1 MSRPASARPDPAGRS
16 VTLLLVLLTALG
28 PISTDLYLPSLP
40 AMRDAFAVD
49 TGAIQL
55 TLSVYMVAFAAA
67 QLIYGPLSDRFG
79 RRGPLIAGTALY
91 FAASI
96 LCLVAPSIE
105 WLILGRFLQGVG
117 GCAGQV
123 IARAVV
129 RDVHGRERAGPVLAK
144 IAFAMGFA
152 PAVGPAIG
160 GMLTDAFGWQACF
173 WALSLAG
180 GAALVG
186 VFALLEETNRHPDPD
201 PAGPVRM
208 ARTFASL
215 LRHRQF
221 TGYALAATFSYAGL
235 FAWISGSSFVF
246 IEIFGLA
253 PDLYGYCFASVVV
266 GFMTGAQIASRLT
279 VGPVR
284 AVRIG
289 AAVNAF
295 GGLAMLGVVLGGYAG
310 VATILAPM
318 ILYMI
323 GMGIVLPSAQ
333 AGAVGPFPRRAGAA
347 SSLIGAA
354 QYGVAAFVGLAV
366 GHGFNLT
373 PLPMTLG
380 IAGSGVA
387 AFVAWAWLIRGAPDP
402 AEEEEAR
409 ASEPRP

>member
-1 MSRPASARPDPAGRS
+1 MSPRRDPSGRS

-40 AMRDAFAVD
+40 AMQRAFDAE

-55 TLSVYMVAFAAA
+55 TLSVYMIAFAAA

-79 RRGPLIAGTALY
+79 RRGPLLAGTGLY
-91 FAASI
+91 VAASI

-160 GMLTDAFGWQACF
+160 GLLTDAFGWQACF
-173 WALSLAG
+173 WALTLAG
-180 GAALVG
+180 AAALLG
-186 VFALLEETNRHPDPD
+186 SILLLEETNRHPDPD
-201 PAGPVRM
+201 PAGARRMVRI
-208 ARTFASL
+208 FASL

-221 TGYALAATFSYAGL
+221 SGFALAATFSYAGL

-253 PDLYGYCFASVVV
+253 PDLYGYCFASVVI
-266 GFMTGAQIASRLT
+266 GFMAGAQIASRLS

-284 AVRIG
+284 AVMIG
-289 AAVNAF
+289 AAVNAAA
-295 GGLAMLGVVLGGYAG
+295 GLAMLGLVLAG
-310 VATILAPM
+310 QAAILTILIPM
-318 ILYMI
+318 ILYMV

-366 GHGFNLT
+366 GHGFDLT

-380 IAGSGVA
+380 IAGSGA
-387 AFVAWAWLIRGAPDP
+387 AALIAWLWLIRGAPDP
-402 AEEEEAR
+402 AALEGAEDG
-409 ASEPRP
+409 SP